1 MQSDTNFAKVFVN
14 KNKLIFT
21 ALMEVCAFVVS
32 YNLYVTASNTLTVAN
47 VVVVLLPLLY
57 LFLSKNALAVAYFD
71 SVGVTVKKFNKV
83 IATHEWDS
91 SEVGVYT
98 KKNGR
103 KYDYYIY
110 VSRPHPTLTASDYRH
125 IVPFT
130 INDESVL
137 AFVTY
142 YGGEYVGY
150 EVLTER
156 HVEIF
161 DRAKRTIH
169 TVVERSQERDKQ
181 SAHTLTEQERKR
193 AKKRKSKQK

>member
-32 YNLYVTASNTLTVAN
+32 YNLYVSALNTITVAN

-57 LFLSKNALAVAYFD
+57 LFLSKNALAIAYFD
-71 SVGVTVKKFNKV
+71 SEGVTVKKFNKV

-91 SEVGVYT
+91 SEVGVYS
-98 KKNGR
+98 KKNGK

-110 VSRPHPTLTASDYRH
+110 VSRPHPTLTVYDYKH

-142 YGGEYVGY
+142 YAGEYVGY
-150 EVLTER
+150 EVLEDR
-156 HVEIF
+156 YREIF
-161 DRAKRTIH
+161 DRAKRAIH
-169 TVVERSQERDKQ
+169 TVVERRQERDKQ
-181 SAHTLTEQERKR
+181 AQLEHTEEERKR
-193 AKKRKSKQK
+193 KRARKKK